1 MLRMF
6 RTLYSILMPRERW
19 LFIRVLITVLIM
31 ALLEVV
37 SIGAI
42 VPFMGLLTQPEM
54 VEHNRWLN
62 LAYTTLGFTEPQR
75 FLIFAGACL
84 LGIFLFKNAFATFAV
99 WLQLK
104 FSWGVFYSLSAR
116 LVTKYLNMPYTFFLT
131 QNTSELEKN
140 LVMEVGNTIMGMV
153 QPAINMV
160 THGIIALAILGLLFY
175 SDPVLAVVIFVILG
189 GAYAAIY
196 FAVQKKLTRAGADR
210 VQANKERF
218 KAFHESFG
226 GVKDLKVMHREDYFI
241 NSFLG
246 PLGRFRDHTIT
257 HSLISQTPRFAIEAL
272 AFGGLLAIVLYI
284 VGVREDFSQVIP
296 FASLYAMAGYRMLP
310 SLQQVMAALTSLRFY
325 EKSVNV
331 VKEDLRADQALQ
343 QIMRDKAQD
352 AAALIPLRSHIRM
365 ADVSYKYPNHSEL
378 AVDGIS
384 LKIDKN
390 QSVALVGRSGAG
402 KSTLADILLGLL
414 SPSKGQFLID
424 DTVIDTSNIRGWQK
438 NIGFVPQQI
447 FLIDNSVTKNI
458 AYGLAENEIDMD
470 AVHHAAKVAN
480 IFDFVDDLPD
490 GFETLVGERGVRLSG
505 GQRQRI
511 AIARALYHDPSV
523 LIFDEATSALDGET
537 ETAISQSIQ
546 DLTGKKTL
554 ILIAHRL
561 QTVKDCDVIYL
572 FDNGKLI
579 AQGGYDEL
587 MQENEQFQK
596 LAQGDR

>member
-1 MLRMF
+1 MVRMF
-6 RTLYSILMPRERW
+6 RTLNSILLPRERW
-19 LFIRVLITVLIM
+19 LFVRVLITVLIM

-42 VPFMGLLTQPEM
+42 VPFMGLLTQPEI
-54 VEHNRWLN
+54 VEQNRWLN
-62 LAYTTLGFTEPQR
+62 LAYTSLGFTEPQR

-104 FSWGVFYSLSAR
+104 FSWGVFYSLSTR

-153 QPAINMV
+153 QPAINLV

-175 SDPVLAVVIFVILG
+175 SDPVLAMVILAILG
-189 GAYAAIY
+189 GAYALIY

-226 GVKDLKVMHREDYFI
+226 GVKDLKVLHREEYFI

-331 VKEDLRADQALQ
+331 VKEDLRSDQTLQ
-343 QIMRDKAQD
+343 VARVEAQGT
-352 AAALIPLRSHIRM
+352 APLIPLRSHIQM
-365 ADVSYKYPNHSEL
+365 TDVSYKYPNHTDL
-378 AVDGIS
+378 AVDGIN
-384 LKIDKN
+384 LQIHKN
-390 QSVALVGRSGAG
+390 QSVAFVGRSGAG

-414 SPSKGQFLID
+414 SPTDGQFLID
-424 DTVIDTSNIRGWQK
+424 DTTINSSNIRGWQK

-447 FLIDNSVTKNI
+447 FLIDNSVTRNI
-458 AYGLAENEIDMD
+458 AYGLSEDEIDMD
-470 AVHHAAKVAN
+470 AVRQAAKVAN
-480 IFDFVDDLPD
+480 IFEFVNDLPD

-537 ETAISQSIQ
+537 ETAISQSIH

-554 ILIAHRL
+554 VLIAHRL
-561 QTVKDCDVIYL
+561 QTVKNCDVIYL
-572 FDNGKLI
+572 FDGGKLI
-579 AQGGYDEL
+579 AEGSYDNL

-596 LAQGDR
+596 LAQGER